1 MMYDRGMKGVL
12 VAAAIL
18 LWAVAVATASKA
30 TPPAGLIKLN
40 VAALDAQGQPVTGLR
55 SADFHLQEDGKP
67 RDIVFLR
74 FTGGQALAAKPG
86 PGEYSNRA
94 GAASH
99 TTVVLIDLLS
109 DRIMGD
115 STISREITDALKN
128 LESSEDLYLY
138 ILTPR
143 GDLYPI
149 HPLPK
154 PDTEVMPPAEPWTRL
169 IAPLMQAAIKNL
181 FAIKPVDDRDIAVR
195 FNLTVNAMR
204 ELGGQMGEV
213 SGRKNLVWVSHGFP
227 IYGYSISGQGRLDF
241 TKPLQSLCQGLQ
253 QAQIAV
259 YTVDQSMAGAAE
271 GVGTTSVETLEE
283 FTGITGGRGYT
294 SDRAGEAIEQAR
306 TDSRA
311 NYEIAYYSTSP
322 NSDGK
327 HHKIRVTSGRKEVR
341 LQTEHEFYAMVSPG
355 GLASD
360 TLHSREMQR
369 EVEAAAH
376 SPFDATDIGVRAS
389 VSPDPGNPQN
399 MNFEIRI
406 DAADLLPR
414 PAQDHEAGK
423 VAVVFVPYGEDLSQP
438 SPPTTVTLTPEQFE
452 TAAHGEIRLREGL
465 SLGPA
470 VRQVRAIV
478 FDAELGAVGS
488 VMIPVHR

>member
-1 MMYDRGMKGVL
+1 MKRVL

-18 LWAVAVATASKA
+18 LWAVAVAAGSK
-30 TPPAGLIKLN
+30 PIQPARLIKLN
-40 VAALDAQGQPVTGLR
+40 VVALDAQGRPVTGLH
-55 SADFHLQEDGKP
+55 SADLQLQEDGKP
-67 RDIVFLR
+67 RDIAFFR
-74 FTGGQALAAKPG
+74 FTGGQAPPAKPV

-94 GAASH
+94 GAAPH
-99 TTVVLIDLLS
+99 ITVVLVDLLS
-109 DRIMGD
+109 DRIMSD
-115 STISREITDALKN
+115 SVVGRELTDALKN
-128 LESSEDLYLY
+128 LESSEDLYVY
-138 ILTPR
+138 FLTPR
-143 GDLYPI
+143 GNLYPVR
-149 HPLPK
+149 PLPK
-154 PDTEVMPPAEPWTRL
+154 PDTVVTPAAEPWTRN
-169 IAPLMQAAIKNL
+169 IGPLMQAAIKEL
-181 FAIKPVDDRDIAVR
+181 FGIKPVDDRDIKVR
-195 FNLTVNAMR
+195 FDLTVKAME
-204 ELGGQMGEV
+204 ELGGQMGEA
-213 SGRKNLVWVSHGFP
+213 SGRKNLVWVTHGFP

-241 TKPLQSLCQGLQ
+241 TKPVQSLCEALQ

-271 GVGTTSVETLEE
+271 GVGTTSVETLQE
-283 FTGITGGRGYT
+283 FTSITGGREYT
-294 SDRAGEAIEQAR
+294 SDRAGEAIQQAR

-311 NYEIAYYSTSP
+311 NYEIAYYSTSL

-423 VAVVFVPYGEDLSQP
+423 VAVVFVPYGEDLNQP